1 MEAEEITSI
10 ELVLGLE
17 SKILS
22 ESNDQNQ
29 I

>member
-22 ESNDQNQ
+22 ESIDQNQ